1 MFWGSTSYPAV
12 GVYSTPQTSQLDL
25 GIGGEMDE
33 GEREGR
39 RKEGMT
45 SDQLLEEN

>member
-25 GIGGEMDE
+25 GIVGEMDE
-33 GEREGR
+33 GRKGGDERRGN
-39 RKEGMT
+39 GI
-45 SDQLLEEN
+45 

>member
-1 MFWGSTSYPAV
+1 LEIHIIPCCVSV
-12 GVYSTPQTSQLDL
+12 QLDL

-33 GEREGR
+33 GEREGMR
-39 RKEGMT
+39 EEGMA